1 MPAAAPAVRVGP
13 GGGGP
18 HPAQVE
24 LQTHYHEVSTITEEA
39 LLGPGGWAS
48 IDS

>member
-24 LQTHYHEVSTITEEA
+24 LQTHLHEVFTITEA
-39 LLGPGGWAS
+39 GRMG
-48 IDS
+48 

>member
-24 LQTHYHEVSTITEEA
+24 LQTHLQPSQSFHNHGEGLYHWGRA
-39 LLGPGGWAS
+39 
-48 IDS
+48 DD